1 MEKVRIG
8 ISGSYGGLNL
18 GDEAILQMIICLL
31 RSHLKDLEI
40 TVFSKNPEDTLK
52 RHQVDRAIPVRKLNR
67 NEILPEVQRL
77 DFFILG
83 GGGILFDGEA
93 RIFMREVVLAKE
105 SGVPVAVYGVSA
117 GPLRDPNE
125 QGIVR
130 DCLNQVELLIVRERL
145 AQRILEDIGVTK
157 EIIVSSDPALLLE
170 PEPIEESVFKREDLY
185 GKRLIGISVREP
197 GPAMQVDL
205 QKYYAYM
212 ANATDYMVERF
223 EAEAVFIPMERQVLD
238 LQHSHKV
245 ISQMLNAQKALVL
258 KGEYSPGQILSIA
271 KNFTFGVGM
280 RLHFLIFLAIAGVPF
295 AALPYASKVDGF
307 LEDLKLELP
316 PTHLNP
322 GRLIAYIDRIWD
334 HREQFNKEITER
346 MENLKHKALEAN
358 KLIVR
363 FIRDS
368 IKKKQTE
375 GK

>member
-1 MEKVRIG
+1 MKKLRIG

-18 GDEAILQMIICLL
+18 GDEAILQTIISLL
-31 RSHLKDLEI
+31 RSHLGNLEI

-52 RHQVDRAIPVRKLNR
+52 RHNVERAVPVRKMNR
-67 NEILPEVQRL
+67 NEVLPEVQRL

-93 RIFMREVVLAKE
+93 RIFLREVMLAKE
-105 SGVPVAVYGVSA
+105 ASVPVIVYAISV
-117 GPLRDPNE
+117 GPLRDPME

-130 DCLNQVELLIVRERL
+130 EWLNRVDLLIVRERL
-145 AQRILEDIGVTK
+145 AQRMLEDIGVTK
-157 EIIVSSDPALLLE
+157 EIIVSADSALLLE
-170 PEPIEESVFKREDLY
+170 PEEVDEAVLKREDIY
-185 GKRLIGISVREP
+185 GKKLIGISVREP

-205 QKYYAYM
+205 QKYYAYV

-258 KGEYSPGQILSIA
+258 KGEYSPGQILTIA
-271 KNFTFGVGM
+271 KSFTFGVGM
-280 RLHFLIFLAIAGVPF
+280 RLHFLIFMAIANVPF
-295 AALPYASKVDGF
+295 AALPYASKVEGL

-316 PTHLNP
+316 PSHLNP

-334 HREQFNKEITER
+334 YREEFNARIVER
-346 MENLKHKALEAN
+346 LELLKHKALETN
-358 KLIVR
+358 KLVVR
-363 FIRDS
+363 FIRDTL
-368 IKKKQTE
+368 KKKETE